1 MIWFVLQ
8 IILFNRFLFGTGNGR
23 RYKTDV
29 NIEGMRG
36 WLVYR
41 GIAKREL
48 SGTTDLAYLVIEQ
61 FFNCR

>member
-1 MIWFVLQ
+1 MIWSVLQ

-29 NIEGMRG
+29 NIEGMRAG
-36 WLVYR
+36 WFTA
-41 GIAKREL
+41 GFAKRGL
-48 SGTTDLAYLVIEQ
+48 WGTTDLAYLVIEQ